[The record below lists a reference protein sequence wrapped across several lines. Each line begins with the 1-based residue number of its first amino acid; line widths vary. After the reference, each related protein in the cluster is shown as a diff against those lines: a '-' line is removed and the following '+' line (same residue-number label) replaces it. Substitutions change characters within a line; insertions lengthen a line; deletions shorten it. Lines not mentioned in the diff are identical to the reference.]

1 MVISRKQDERKRQ
14 YFKDTTVNILLGLN
28 FVINIL
34 RIFLDLSYKYDF

>member
-1 MVISRKQDERKRQ
+1 MVISRKQDEGKRQ
-14 YFKDTTVNILLGLN
+14 YFKDTTMNILLGLN